1 MLSKVTVLALADP
14 WKAAQAELHAARA
27 RLAGATSATS
37 RQQACNALLDA
48 ERACTSLVHSKLASA
63 LELEPVHNPRLVLAL
78 DVDGVLEDESEG
90 FSSTA
95 LAGAAALKL
104 LQLGGVAVLLCTARG
119 LDEVKRRV
127 AQFQLLGGVS
137 GFGSQTWDAVFEREA
152 TLVSPRGEEQL
163 HQLRQGARAEQE
175 LVIHS
180 GHDSCVRVSR
190 VVRGRLAPLETSVAR
205 EMLESS
211 RLAQLTFWT
220 ATRYTDF
227 VDRSVGKD
235 HGLQRLL
242 ESLGLGSLPLA
253 AMGDSTCDLPML
265 RIAAHALIPP
275 GALSGYSA
283 REGQHVSKTRSEGS
297 NAVWEAACRLVPSTV
312 MRRRALSL
320 ADPTQMPAWIPAGR
334 IAPPRPSPGLLFRLS
349 EWWDRRPALITSPIS
364 GGRS

>member
-1 MLSKVTVLALADP
+1 MLSRVTVLAHP
-14 WKAAQAELHAARA
+14 WNAAAAELDAARA
-27 RLAGATSATS
+27 RFAGSRSAGA
-37 RQQACNALLDA
+37 RQKTCDVLLDA
-48 ERACTSLVHSKLASA
+48 ERTCTSLVHSKLAAA

-90 FSSTA
+90 FSSTT

-119 LDEVKRRV
+119 LDEVKTRV

-137 GFGSQTWDAVFEREA
+137 GFGSQTWDAVFEREI
-152 TLVSPRGEEQL
+152 TLVGARGQEQL
-163 HQLRQGARAEQE
+163 VQLRQVAGADHE

-180 GHDSCVRVSR
+180 GHDSCLRVSR

-220 ATRYTDF
+220 ARRYTDF
-227 VDRSVGKD
+227 VDRTVGKGD
-235 HGLQRLL
+235 GVQQLR
-242 ESLGLGSLPLA
+242 EALGLGSLPLA

-283 REGQHVSKTRSEGS
+283 RDGQRVSQTRSEGS
-297 NAVWEAACRLVPSTV
+297 NAVWEAACRLVPSAA
-312 MRRRALSL
+312 MQRRALSL
-320 ADPTQMPAWIPAGR
+320 ADPTQMPAWMPAGR
-334 IAPPRPSPGLLFRLS
+334 IAPPRPGRGLLFRLS
-349 EWWDRRPALITSPIS
+349 AWWDRRPALTTTPIS